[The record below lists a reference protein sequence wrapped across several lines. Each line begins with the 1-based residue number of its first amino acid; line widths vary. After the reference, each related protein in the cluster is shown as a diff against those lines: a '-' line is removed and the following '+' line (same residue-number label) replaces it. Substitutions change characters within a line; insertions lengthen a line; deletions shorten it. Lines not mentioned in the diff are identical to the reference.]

1 MRIQQRLDQRAA
13 DKKLRELEKQQED
26 AKAVLEEEQL
36 NGSKKLANA
45 EDYDCKSFIIRAAET
60 DEEKKRRLDEK
71 KKKFYE
77 EFKPD
82 FDIDEVPPLE

>member
-1 MRIQQRLDQRAA
+1 MAKEKAA
-13 DKKLRELEKQQED
+13 EKKM
-26 AKAVLEEEQL
+26 AP
-36 NGSKKLANA
+36 A
-45 EDYDCKSFIIRAAET
+45 EDYDNNQFIIRAAET
-60 DEEKKRRLDEK
+60 DEEKKNRLEEK

>member
-1 MRIQQRLDQRAA
+1 L
-13 DKKLRELEKQQED
+13 KKKIVR
-26 AKAVLEEEQL
+26 
-36 NGSKKLANA
+36 A
-45 EDYDCKSFIIRAAET
+45 EDYEDNNFIIRETET
-60 DEEKKRRLDEK
+60 DEEKRKREEAK